1 MTWEMSWEDPFAG
14 YLKHFAGL
22 IGDKR
27 TGVTFGEVVRGILS
41 AGSLVCERIAAH
53 SPVLHAVKDGAQRVS
68 RLARGESTKRSDLGA
83 ADLTERLRQRG
94 LDHLSQAA
102 TDELWLIADLSELR
116 KPHAERMPDL
126 MPVKDLDGSLVPGYR
141 TMNVLGVTPQHRG
154 ILYHHLFSS
163 HAADFVSQPLEIQT
177 ALQTVQAA
185 VQSRQ
190 RWSSVT
196 WIMDREMDDVAVW
209 RTVWEQAA
217 HLVVRAQHLDRL
229 IEYQNDDGAWQA
241 GHLAEARPTGP
252 WLAQAQTDMVVMRG
266 SQRRPKAQTVTA
278 EIRSRP
284 LRVRYER
291 QVRRAGAGPAEQ
303 VAKDLWLVE
312 VRLLGTKL
320 EPWLLLTDHPVTD
333 SESALRS
340 FRMYRQRWA
349 VEDAFKFS
357 KDTLGWEAVQL
368 LDLSA
373 IRTLVALAW
382 VAAGFLYELGVTLE
396 WSEVRMMARL
406 GGWVE
411 RKDRKPGKIVLTRGL
426 HRLLDMLTTEAFL
439 TAYIQEHGALPPRIA
454 ALLKGW
460 APKHL

>member
-14 YLKHFAGL
+14 YLKHFDGL

-27 TGVTFGEVVRGILS
+27 TGVTFGEVVRGIIS

-53 SPVLHAVKDGAQRVS
+53 SPVLQAVKDGAQRVS

-94 LDHLSQAA
+94 LDDLSQAE
-102 TDELWLIADLSELR
+102 TDELWLIGDLSELR
-116 KPHAERMPDL
+116 KPHAEMMPDL
-126 MPVKDLDGSLVPGYR
+126 MQVKDLDGSLVPGYR
-141 TMNVLGVTPQHRG
+141 TMNVLGVTPQQRG

-163 HAADFVSQPLEIQT
+163 HAADFVSQPQEIQT
-177 ALQTVQAA
+177 ALETVHAA
-185 VQSRQ
+185 VRSRQ

-209 RTVWEQAA
+209 RTIWEHAE
-217 HLVVRAQHLDRL
+217 HLVVRAKHLERL

-241 GHLAEARPTGP
+241 GHLAQARPTGL
-252 WLAQAQTDMVVMRG
+252 WLAQAQTEMVVTRG
-266 SQRRPKAQTVTA
+266 SQPRPKAQTVTA

-284 LRVRYER
+284 IRVRYER
-291 QVRRAGAGPAEQ
+291 QVRREGPAEE
-303 VAKDLWLVE
+303 VAKELWLVE

-333 SESALRS
+333 SERALRI

-357 KDTLGWEAVQL
+357 KETLGWEEVQL
-368 LDLSA
+368 LDLAA
-373 IRTLVALAW
+373 IRTMVALAW

-396 WSEVRMMARL
+396 WPEVRMLARL

-411 RKDRKPGKIVLTRGL
+411 RKDRKPGKTVLTRGL

-439 TAYIQEHGALPPRIA
+439 TAYIEEHGALPPRIA

-460 APKHL
+460 TPKQL